1 MQLWFGLIFFFFFP
15 LFALRILQEIS
26 YRHFSLTYAVA
37 EETSEI
43 TEKCF
48 NMAETV

>member
-1 MQLWFGLIFFFFFP
+1 MEISNAVHFC
-15 LFALRILQEIS
+15 LFTLRILWQIS

-43 TEKCF
+43 SE
-48 NMAETV
+48 